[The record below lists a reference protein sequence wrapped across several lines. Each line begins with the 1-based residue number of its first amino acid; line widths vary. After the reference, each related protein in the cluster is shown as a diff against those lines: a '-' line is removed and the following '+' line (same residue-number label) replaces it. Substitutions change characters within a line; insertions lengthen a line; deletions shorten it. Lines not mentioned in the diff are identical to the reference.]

1 MNRYAIGLAAWVLAA
16 AACGDAQ
23 DATVV
28 RVNYVTVV
36 VDAEGA
42 ETPWA
47 EGVHYIADDGRYRH
61 DEAVIGR
68 SPTSSYRLPAEDVNV
83 TLNHSLLE
91 AVGSGLVPPMEVAA
105 PVGRGLPGPGLQP
118 PDATGH
124 RRADARSA
132 AVAWG
137 RKRRGRDRILVVS
150 TPDDAHGSARVS
162 ADPDRRDLVHGR
174 RPAARNAGDVRA
186 ARSVGAGHLRRSR
199 SDPLRERWRT
209 CPGVSSPAGQIK
221 KPPQLLKGESSSA
234 TQTESSWC
242 VQLPLDG
249 CVTTQCVHIASG
261 CRVLAPS
268 FKPSVFNRDCPT
280 CLSPMV

>member
-28 RVNYVTVV
+28 RVDYVTVV

-105 PVGRGLPGPGLQP
+105 PVGRGSQ
-118 PDATGH
+118 A
-124 RRADARSA
+124 
-132 AVAWG
+132 
-137 RKRRGRDRILVVS
+137 
-150 TPDDAHGSARVS
+150 
-162 ADPDRRDLVHGR
+162 
-174 RPAARNAGDVRA
+174 
-186 ARSVGAGHLRRSR
+186 
-199 SDPLRERWRT
+199 
-209 CPGVSSPAGQIK
+209 
-221 KPPQLLKGESSSA
+221 
-234 TQTESSWC
+234 
-242 VQLPLDG
+242 
-249 CVTTQCVHIASG
+249 
-261 CRVLAPS
+261 
-268 FKPSVFNRDCPT
+268 SVFNPQTLPDIGERTLGPLQLRGVGNAEDGTEFWLLVHPMTLTDLRAYPPIPIEATMSMGVGQRLVTRATSARRVPLEPDTFVVPDPT
-280 CLSPMV
+280 R